1 MCDVV
6 EISDDEEEQP
16 QFPLEQC
23 RNKRVSTASSE
34 SSEEDEVTSSID
46 YIIYASSHQYSQ
58 DSVSCADRRKVLSDT
73 CSLVV
78 YYDS

>member
-23 RNKRVSTASSE
+23 CSNKRVSTASSE
-34 SSEEDEVTSSID
+34 SSQEDEVTSSID
-46 YIIYASSHQYSQ
+46 HIIYASSHQ

-73 CSLVV
+73 CLLVV

>member
-23 RNKRVSTASSE
+23 RSNKRVSTASSE
-34 SSEEDEVTSSID
+34 SAEEDEVTSID